1 MSSHP
6 LPKTASVHAAETL
19 SPSFPQRAAWGTAS
33 SLRAWQAEA
42 LQAYMASQPRDF
54 LAVATPGAGKTTFAL
69 RIATELM
76 AKGAVRRVTVVCPT
90 EHLKTQWSES
100 AARVGLTLDPDFT
113 NAQGEEGSFFDGV
126 CVTYAQ
132 VAANPALHKRRT
144 AARPTLVILDEI
156 HHGGD
161 ALSWG
166 DGIREAFQGAERRLS
181 LTGTPFRSDDSPI
194 PFVEYADDGDGVF
207 RSRADYTYGYAEAL
221 RDGVVRPVMFLSYS
235 GQMRWQTKQGDVVE
249 ATLGEPLTK
258 DMTGQAWRTALNPAG
273 DWIQAVLAAADE
285 RLTAVRKS
293 IPDAGGLVIATD
305 QRAARAYAERLEGI
319 SWQRPTVVLSDD
331 AGASD
336 RIAEFSAGD
345 ERWMIAVRM
354 VSEGVDVPRLAVGVY
369 ATSASTP
376 LFFAQAIGRFVR
388 ARKRGET
395 ATVFLPSVPQLL
407 GLAAEMEVERDHALG
422 EKKREDG
429 WDDELLERANSE
441 EQASDQLAF
450 PGFEALESDA
460 SFDRA
465 LFDGGEFGLGAE
477 AGSDEEAD
485 FLGIPGLLEPEQV
498 TTLLRKRQAAQAA
511 QPKRAASAPV
521 SDPRRRREVRKELT
535 SLVSAWAQKSG
546 QPHAFVHAELRRICG
561 GPEVARASVEQI
573 ESRIGQVR
581 RWFVGRT

>member
-19 SPSFPQRAAWGTAS
+19 SPAFPQRAAWGTAS

-132 VAANPALHKRRT
+132 VAANPGLHKRRT

-166 DGIREAFQGAERRLS
+166 DGIREAFQGAARRLS

-194 PFVEYADDGDGVF
+194 PFVEYADDGDGVL

-305 QRAARAYAERLEGI
+305 QKAARAYAERLEGI
-319 SWQRPTVVLSDD
+319 SGQRPTVVLSDD

-345 ERWMIAVRM
+345 GRWMIAVRM

-422 EKKREDG
+422 EKRDDG
-429 WDDELLERANSE
+429 ELLLERANSE

-511 QPKRAASAPV
+511 QPKKAAV

-535 SLVSAWAQKSG
+535 SLVAAWAQKSG

>member
-1 MSSHP
+1 
-6 LPKTASVHAAETL
+6 
-19 SPSFPQRAAWGTAS
+19 
-33 SLRAWQAEA
+33 
-42 LQAYMASQPRDF
+42 
-54 LAVATPGAGKTTFAL
+54 
-69 RIATELM
+69 
-76 AKGAVRRVTVVCPT
+76 
-90 EHLKTQWSES
+90 
-100 AARVGLTLDPDFT
+100 
-113 NAQGEEGSFFDGV
+113 
-126 CVTYAQ
+126 
-132 VAANPALHKRRT
+132 
-144 AARPTLVILDEI
+144 
-156 HHGGD
+156 
-161 ALSWG
+161 
-166 DGIREAFQGAERRLS
+166 
-181 LTGTPFRSDDSPI
+181 
-194 PFVEYADDGDGVF
+194 
-207 RSRADYTYGYAEAL
+207 
-221 RDGVVRPVMFLSYS
+221 
-235 GQMRWQTKQGDVVE
+235 
-249 ATLGEPLTK
+249 
-258 DMTGQAWRTALNPAG
+258 
-273 DWIQAVLAAADE
+273 
-285 RLTAVRKS
+285 
-293 IPDAGGLVIATD
+293 
-305 QRAARAYAERLEGI
+305 
-319 SWQRPTVVLSDD
+319 
-331 AGASD
+331 
-336 RIAEFSAGD
+336 
-345 ERWMIAVRM
+345 M

-422 EKKREDG
+422 EKRDDG
-429 WDDELLERANSE
+429 ELLLERANSE

-511 QPKRAASAPV
+511 QPKKAAV

-535 SLVSAWAQKSG
+535 SLVAAWAQKSG

>member
-19 SPSFPQRAAWGTAS
+19 SPAFPQRAAWGTAS

-42 LQAYMASQPRDF
+42 LQAYMASQPQDF

-132 VAANPALHKRRT
+132 VAANPGLHKRRT

-166 DGIREAFQGAERRLS
+166 DGIREAFQGAARRLS

-221 RDGVVRPVMFLSYS
+221 RDSVVRPVMFLSYS

-305 QRAARAYAERLEGI
+305 QKAARAYAERLEAI
-319 SWQRPTVVLSDD
+319 SGQRPTVVLSDD

-407 GLAAEMEVERDHALG
+407 GLAADMEVERDHALG
-422 EKKREDG
+422 KKKREDG

-485 FLGIPGLLEPEQV
+485 YLGIPGLLEPEQV
-498 TTLLRKRQAAQAA
+498 TTLLRKRQAAQSA
-511 QPKRAASAPV
+511 QPKKAAPV